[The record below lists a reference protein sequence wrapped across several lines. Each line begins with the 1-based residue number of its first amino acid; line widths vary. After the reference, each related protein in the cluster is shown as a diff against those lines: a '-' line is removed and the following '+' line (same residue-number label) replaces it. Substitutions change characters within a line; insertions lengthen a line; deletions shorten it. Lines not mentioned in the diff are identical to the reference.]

1 MQANRIWGSIAI
13 GLLTLSFAVWP
24 RIAHS
29 QAQRNGPGWPQFR
42 GSNVDGISTEW
53 GVFSNLKQFGLEVA
67 WKKKIGS
74 GYSGVAIANGLGVT
88 MFEAEDSNNVVVA
101 FDTETGEE
109 RWRFE
114 IGPRHQGLNGS
125 YNGPIS
131 TPLIVGNIVVAL
143 DPWGRLVGLDV
154 LAGELVW
161 SIDLPEELE
170 SKRPLYG
177 YGTSPILFDG
187 TVIVQIGA
195 PDAAVAGLDP
205 ATGKRLWTVG
215 TDVMEYQTPVPLI
228 ANGRRQA
235 LATGQKKLMAI
246 DPATGALLW
255 EYAHDGG
262 GIIGAASMV
271 PVAAGTDKLFL
282 ANKDHSSTLVEL
294 SQEENGVVGREK
306 WEERTIRNSYTVP
319 LYHEGYIYG
328 FSSRFLTCVDAATGK
343 AVWKSRPPGDGFLIL
358 VDDHLVILTKNGSL
372 HVVKATPKGYEEVA
386 SLQLFE
392 DLAWTPPSFADG
404 HIYVRSLGE
413 MARVN
418 IRPMTILAEADT
430 TPEDVAA
437 DLLDGGRFEQFLADV
452 GKTEDKK
459 TVVDRFLDSI
469 EQFPFIEGENRV
481 HFIYRGT
488 GEDLAIGGDM
498 IGSRQESPMA
508 RVEGTD
514 LFYYSTELEP
524 DARVNYLFVR
534 DYEGITDP
542 RNPRSTTTGIYGP
555 DMELTGN
562 DDNPMPMSWV
572 AMPRWRPPAHL
583 TEPPAGAPR
592 GRIVTGE
599 LESKVYEEPHTIHV
613 YLPAGYDETDTRYPV
628 AYYHSGRG
636 ALTRGDV
643 PTSLDNLLGK
653 EVEPVI
659 AVFIERAAEFFPT
672 KYVDMW
678 ADELV
683 PYIDANYRT
692 IATPEGRANIGGGFA
707 GFHALY
713 LTVKRPGIAAK
724 VAVQSVAFL
733 DFQIVPLEGLVH
745 TAAEQPLDIYI
756 EWGRYDMQNPQEA
769 WDIRDADRKLVEFLT
784 SRGYSVAGG
793 EVHDGTGWSSWK
805 NRTDR
810 VLESLFPLD

>member
-1 MQANRIWGSIAI
+1 LN
-13 GLLTLSFAVWP
+13 
-24 RIAHS
+24 
-29 QAQRNGPGWPQFR
+29 
-42 GSNVDGISTEW
+42 E
-53 GVFSNLKQFGLEVA
+53 FGLEVA
-67 WKKKIGS
+67 WKKKLGS
-74 GYSGVAIANGLGVT
+74 GYSGVTIANGLGVT
-88 MFEAEDSNNVVVA
+88 MFEAGDLNIVVVA

-195 PDAAVAGLDP
+195 PEAAVAGFDP
-205 ATGKRLWTVG
+205 ETGKRLWTVG

-255 EYAHDGG
+255 EYAHGGG

-271 PVAAGTDKLFL
+271 PVAAGSDKLFL
-282 ANKDHSSTLVEL
+282 ANKGHSSTLVEL
-294 SQEENGVVGREK
+294 SQEENGVVGSEK

-372 HVVKATPKGYEEVA
+372 HVVKATPEGYEEVA
-386 SLQLFE
+386 SLQLFK

-413 MARVN
+413 VARVD
-418 IRPMTILAEADT
+418 IRPITILAEADT
-430 TPEDVAA
+430 APEDVAV
-437 DLLDGGRFEQFLADV
+437 DVLGGGRFEQFLIDV

-459 TVVDRFLDSI
+459 AVVDRFLDSI

-481 HFIYRGT
+481 HFLYRGP

-514 LFYYSTELEP
+514 LFFYSTELEP
-524 DARVNYLFVR
+524 DARVNYLFIR
-534 DYEGITDP
+534 DFKEITDT

-555 DMELTGN
+555 DMEFTGN
-562 DDNPMPMSWV
+562 DDNLMPMSWV
-572 AMPRWRPPAHL
+572 AMPRWQAPAHL
-583 TEPPAGAPR
+583 AEPPVDARR
-592 GRIVTGE
+592 GRIVTHE
-599 LESKVYEEPHTIHV
+599 LESKVYEEPHTIQV
-613 YLPAGYDETDTRYPV
+613 YLPAGYGETDTRYPV
-628 AYYHSGRG
+628 AYYHGGRG

-653 EVEPVI
+653 GVDPLI
-659 AVFIERAAEFFPT
+659 AVFIERASEFFPT

-683 PYIDANYRT
+683 PFIDGNYRT
-692 IATPEGRANIGGGFA
+692 IATPEGRANIGGGFT

-713 LTVKRPGIAAK
+713 LTIKRPDIAAK
-724 VAVQSVAFL
+724 VAGQSVAFL
-733 DFQIVPLEGLVH
+733 DFQLAPLEELVH
-745 TAAEQPLDIYI
+745 TATEQPLDIYI
-756 EWGRYDMQNPQEA
+756 EWGSYDMQNPQEA

-793 EVHDGTGWSSWK
+793 EVHDGTGWSSWR

-810 VLESLFPLD
+810 VLESLFPPARD